1 MGQGR
6 CARSANGAKTL
17 KVRIPGQYPSLNEYI
32 AACGEHRGK
41 WRKGAAMKARDME
54 IMGVYIKHYIKG
66 PVMWPLR
73 LEFTYYMKDLRTDL
87 DNISGYYHKVFQ
99 DALVDQK
106 IIPNDNP
113 SYIVGYKDTF
123 LLDRH
128 RPRTE
133 ILIREG
139 QKGDWEL

>member
-1 MGQGR
+1 
-6 CARSANGAKTL
+6 
-17 KVRIPGQYPSLNEYI
+17 
-32 AACGEHRGK
+32 
-41 WRKGAAMKARDME
+41 
-54 IMGVYIKHYIKG
+54 
-66 PVMWPLR
+66 
-73 LEFTYYMKDLRTDL
+73 MKDLRTDL

-123 LLDRH
+123 LLDRL

-133 ILIREG
+133 IVIREG
-139 QKGDWEL
+139 QKGDWE